1 MSQTLFH
8 RALRTTMHARFVARA
23 DDLNRELTD
32 EETVEEAKYLLDT
45 IPYAGLEEKE
55 LKKAL
60 RELRALVRGR
70 N

>member
-1 MSQTLFH
+1 MSGLLFH

-23 DDLNRELTD
+23 DDLSRELTD
-32 EETVEEAKYLLDT
+32 EETAEEAKYLLDT
-45 IPYAGLEEKE
+45 IPYSGLEEKE

-60 RELRALVRGR
+60 RELHVLVRGR